1 MRRLLLVVAAV
12 VVVDTMLFAALTPL
26 LPDYAE
32 DFGLS
37 KAGAGLLVA
46 SYAFGVLLG
55 AVPAGLLAARVGPK
69 RAALAGIL
77 VVGAASIGF
86 ALADS
91 AWALGLS
98 RFAQGLGSA
107 LSWAG
112 GLAWLI
118 AAVPRNRRGEML
130 GTALGAAIFGALLGP
145 VLGGVASLVGTRPA
159 FIGVAVISVAV
170 VVLGARVPGAERE
183 APSLG
188 ALRRA
193 FRDQR
198 FLGGLWLMVLAALLF
213 GMMAVLA
220 SLKLDELGWSA
231 VGIGALFFCSAG
243 LEAALN
249 PFIGRVA
256 DRRGALAPLRIAL
269 PVGIAVALAL
279 GWVER
284 APLLAALVLVA
295 AVSWGTYFTPGLALL
310 SEGADH
316 VGLALT
322 LAYGVMNG
330 AWAVGAMTGPALGG
344 FLGETVGDPLAYG
357 LGALACAVT
366 LLGVLRA
373 SQRVGTLG
381 ARVPEHP

>member
-37 KAGAGLLVA
+37 KAGAGILVA
-46 SYAFGVLLG
+46 SYAFGVLAG
-55 AVPAGLLAARVGPK
+55 AVPAGMIAARVGPK
-69 RAALAGIL
+69 RAALTGIL

-86 ALADS
+86 AFADN
-91 AWALGLS
+91 AWALGLA
-98 RFAQGLGSA
+98 RFCQGLGSS

-118 AAVPRNRRGEML
+118 AAAPRSRRGEML

-145 VLGGVASLVGTRPA
+145 VLGGVASIVGTRA
-159 FIGVAVISVAV
+159 TFIAVAVITAV
-170 VVLGARVPGAERE
+170 VVAVGSRVPGAGRE
-183 APSLG
+183 PLRLP

-193 FRDQR
+193 VAEPR
-198 FLGGLWLMVLAALLF
+198 FLGGMWLMFLAALLF
-213 GMMAVLA
+213 GVMAVLA

-231 VGIGALFFCSAG
+231 VWIGALFFCSAG
-243 LEAALN
+243 LEAVIN

-256 DRRGALAPLRIAL
+256 DRRGALTPLRIAL
-269 PVGIAVALAL
+269 PVGIAVALVL

-284 APLLAALVLVA
+284 APLLALFVLVA
-295 AVSWGTYFTPGLALL
+295 AVSWGTLFTPGLALL
-310 SEGADH
+310 SDGAER
-316 VGLALT
+316 VGLSLP

-330 AWAVGAMTGPALGG
+330 AWALGAVSGPALGG
-344 FLGETVGDPLAYG
+344 LLGETVGDPLAYG
-357 LGALACAVT
+357 VGALACAAT
-366 LLGVLRA
+366 LLGVIRA
-373 SQRVGTLG
+373 SQGAGTLD
-381 ARVPEHP
+381 ARVPEVP

>member
-1 MRRLLLVVAAV
+1 MRRLLLVVSAV

-32 DFGLS
+32 EFGLS

-46 SYAFGVLLG
+46 SYAFGVLVG
-55 AVPAGLLAARVGPK
+55 AIPAGLVAARIGTK
-69 RAALAGIL
+69 RAAFAGLL
-77 VVGAASIGF
+77 VIGAASVGF

-170 VVLGARVPGAERE
+170 VVLGARVPAAERE
-183 APSLG
+183 TPSLA

-193 FRDQR
+193 FRDR
-198 FLGGLWLMVLAALLF
+198 RYLGGLWLMVLAALLF
-213 GMMAVLA
+213 GMMSVLA

-231 VGIGALFFCSAG
+231 VGIGALFFCTAG

-249 PFIGRVA
+249 PFIGRIA
-256 DRRGALAPLRIAL
+256 DRRGALAPLRVAL
-269 PVGIAVALAL
+269 PVGIAVALTL

-295 AVSWGTYFTPGLALL
+295 AVSWGTFFTPGLALL
-310 SEGADH
+310 SEGADR
-316 VGLALT
+316 VGLALPI
-322 LAYGVMNG
+322 AYGVMNG
-330 AWAVGAMTGPALGG
+330 AWAVGAMTGPAVGG
-344 FLGETVGDPLAYG
+344 LLGETFGDPLAYG
-357 LGALACAVT
+357 LGALACAIT
-366 LLGVLRA
+366 LLAVLRA
-373 SQRVGTLG
+373 SQRVGTLSV
-381 ARVPEHP
+381 RVPEHP